1 LLWQLRFRFDSGP
14 APLDGVVAV
23 SDAGVDAGAAAEKMV
38 QQFPSVALADDRLI
52 VR

>member
-1 LLWQLRFRFDSGP
+1 
-14 APLDGVVAV
+14 VVAV

-38 QQFPSVALADDRLI
+38 QQFPSVALADDGLI